1 MRHLFLAVL
10 AAFWFM
16 RLTVSD
22 AQTAAG
28 TEPLRVAI
36 VGLVHGHVES
46 FFQRS
51 LHRPD
56 IQIVGIAEPDQQ
68 VASRYATQFGLAPS
82 LVFSDVEDML
92 QKTHP
97 QAVLAYTN
105 TYDHRRVVELCAR
118 HGIHVMMEKPLA
130 VSAEDA
136 HAIEDAAH
144 RGKIHVLVN
153 YETSWYRSNHAA
165 YDLVHEKAIGE
176 IRKVVVHDGHQG
188 PKEINVSPEFF
199 AWLTDPKL
207 DGGGALFDFGCYG
220 ADLMTWLMDGRRPTA
235 VTAVTQQIKPEIYPR
250 VDDEATVILTY
261 PKAQAILQ
269 ASWNWPFD
277 RKDMEVYGQT
287 GYVITVRHDDVRV
300 RLQGKEEQQIM
311 AKPVP
316 SPYDDSLSLLRAVI
330 LGAAPDG
337 PSSLETNVTV
347 AEILDAARR
356 SAASGK
362 SIALTGGGGT
372 AVSSR

>member
-1 MRHLFLAVL
+1 MKYLFAASLAVFL
-10 AAFWFM
+10 FM
-16 RLTVSD
+16 MPIFSH
-22 AQTAAG
+22 AQSATG
-28 TEPLRVAI
+28 SGPLRVAI
-36 VGLVHGHVES
+36 AGLVHGHVEG

-51 LHRPD
+51 LHRPE
-56 IQIVGIAEPDQQ
+56 IQLVGIAEPDQQ
-68 VASRYATQFGLAPS
+68 LEARYGAQFNLDRS
-82 LVFSDVEDML
+82 LMFTDLEDML

-105 TYDHRRVVELCAR
+105 TYDHRRVVEICAR
-118 HGIHVMMEKPLA
+118 HGIPVMMEKPLA
-130 VSAEDA
+130 ASAEDA
-136 HAIEDAAH
+136 HAMADAA
-144 RGKIHVLVN
+144 RKGKIQVLVN

-165 YDLVHEKAIGE
+165 YDLVHEKAIGD

-188 PKEINVSPEFF
+188 PKEIHVPPEFF
-199 AWLTDPKL
+199 AWLNDPKL
-207 DGGGALFDFGCYG
+207 NGAGALYDFGCYG
-220 ADLMTWLMDGRRPTA
+220 ADLMTWLMDGQRPTS
-235 VTAVTQQIKPEIYPR
+235 VTAVTQQIKPEIYTR
-250 VDDEATVILTY
+250 VDDEATIILAY

-300 RLQGKEEQQIM
+300 RLKGEEQEKLIA

-316 SPYDDSLSLLRAVI
+316 PPSDDSINLLRAVV
-330 LGAAPDG
+330 LGGAAPDA
-337 PSSLETNVTV
+337 PSSLETNVIA

-362 SIALTGGGGT
+362 TVRLATDGGGH
-372 AVSSR
+372 